1 MQIHYW
7 PELQEAIKEN
17 PKDNDEKNQ
26 ARGDLKDLMEQI
38 SESSEM
44 KSYFKTRESYLQAKI
59 TTYETMWSLFVPR
72 QKIYAKTFMST
83 PQIFV
88 VESPP
93 YNWDRG
99 RSSPSTLEVDCWC
112 YDWNGKEMVKTYY
125 GIEIEKFQGTKRVNE
140 LAAYPLEYY
149 DAPKDLYTN
158 EEELCAMLVNRGCKY
173 NKIVRGPKG
182 ASQMYQ
188 YDGDALADR
197 RNIIQENSMDQNEQE
212 EFDSNPVPQ
221 YAPQPNNRT
230 LLSKRK
236 TTKVKGKFII
246 DAQAFLNYG
255 SGSLILGQ
263 IDPYLVEDKSN
274 ENIENQSKEA
284 EKKTKDFSDKEKE
297 FLLLLPPRFLGYS
310 PQEKFWG
317 QFKVDATEPVPNANA
332 SIFDDKLQLDKEYK
346 DMIRALV
353 ASHTSRNNSP
363 TDQAQVRDLVD
374 NKGKGLVILLHGP
387 PGVGKTVS

>member
-1 MQIHYW
+1 MQ
-7 PELQEAIKEN
+7 ETIKEN
-17 PKDNDEKNQ
+17 PKDNDEKKQ

-72 QKIYAKTFMST
+72 RKIYAKTFMST

-88 VESPP
+88 VDSPP

-99 RSSPSTLEVDCWC
+99 RQLPLTLEVDCWC
-112 YDWNGKEMVKTYY
+112 YDWNGKEMVKTFYE
-125 GIEIEKFQGTKRVNE
+125 IEIEKFQGTKPVNE
-140 LAAYPLEYY
+140 LPVYPLEYY
-149 DAPKDLYTN
+149 DEPKALYTN
-158 EEELCAMLVNRGCKY
+158 EEELCAMLLNRGCKY

-182 ASQMYQ
+182 ASQMFQ
-188 YDGDALADR
+188 YNGDALADR
-197 RNIIQENSMDQNEQE
+197 RNVIQEKTMGQDEQE
-212 EFDSNPVPQ
+212 GFDANAVLQ
-221 YAPQPNNRT
+221 YASQPNTKT
-230 LLSKRK
+230 LQNKRK
-236 TTKVKGKFII
+236 ATKVKGKIII
-246 DAQAFLNYG
+246 DPQAFLNYG

-263 IDPYLVEDKSN
+263 IGPYLVEDKSN

-284 EKKTKDFSDKEKE
+284 EKKTKDFSDAEKE

-317 QFKVDATEPVPNANA
+317 QFKVDATERVPKANA

-353 ASHTSRNNSP
+353 ASHTSRNNSQ
-363 TDQAQVRDLVD
+363 TDQNQVRDLVD